1 LIPTDPDSLYSSA
14 NIQYALSKLL
24 PNSLSSSNVYLKPI
38 PGLFEVTPLNYS
50 LHSSSDG
57 THVERVDMTNLLA
70 VRAYESSSAPPPPN
84 VTLGAGVHP
93 LYHPSSSSSIPV
105 PTLPSTISTFNSSNT
120 FPFAFPTPN
129 INTYYDTLY
138 MLPSAS
144 NANPSTVN
152 DLTPTLVSSFP
163 ITLQNNTH
171 GNATNDNVVNNS
183 FIAPPWL
190 PHLSSK
196 FKDKQ
201 GLQKEKLKL
210 IAKKNKAAAAQS
222 SMLKKN
228 SALFNDLIHPS
239 KTSSTSQPNS
249 NPTSTA
255 SLTTST
261 VNNNNSSSSKNGIE
275 LEHVDQS
282 TNVGNTIDDILTQVL
297 NNLVQG
303 QYLPLYQFI
312 IDRLSGGGRS
322 YFVLDFGQQ
331 VTLTDILI
339 PSCAELASIS
349 FDFWSHA
356 EHVDCQRLFSST
368 NIASQPFFLHDLQ
381 PTITARYIRI
391 TVIGQSNI
399 SISSVRLPV
408 GYFFGHPFV
417 ANECTDYESTN
428 TNNVYQEKSHTKL
441 RLIEGVYET
450 LISNYA
456 LCRQKLY
463 NLMSSNGHIEKN
475 FIEKI
480 YRECLQLQIQINQA
494 NRQINRCRQLLKMDK
509 LPMHHRRVTSDYLKL
524 LTDLLTSELTSLSG
538 IMQHSRLTTR

>member
-1 LIPTDPDSLYSSA
+1 
-14 NIQYALSKLL
+14 
-24 PNSLSSSNVYLKPI
+24 
-38 PGLFEVTPLNYS
+38 
-50 LHSSSDG
+50 
-57 THVERVDMTNLLA
+57 
-70 VRAYESSSAPPPPN
+70 
-84 VTLGAGVHP
+84 
-93 LYHPSSSSSIPV
+93 
-105 PTLPSTISTFNSSNT
+105 
-120 FPFAFPTPN
+120 
-129 INTYYDTLY
+129 
-138 MLPSAS
+138 
-144 NANPSTVN
+144 
-152 DLTPTLVSSFP
+152 
-163 ITLQNNTH
+163 
-171 GNATNDNVVNNS
+171 
-183 FIAPPWL
+183 
-190 PHLSSK
+190 
-196 FKDKQ
+196 
-201 GLQKEKLKL
+201 
-210 IAKKNKAAAAQS
+210 
-222 SMLKKN
+222 
-228 SALFNDLIHPS
+228 
-239 KTSSTSQPNS
+239 
-249 NPTSTA
+249 
-255 SLTTST
+255 
-261 VNNNNSSSSKNGIE
+261 
-275 LEHVDQS
+275 
-282 TNVGNTIDDILTQVL
+282 
-297 NNLVQG
+297 
-303 QYLPLYQFI
+303 LPLYQFI

-331 VTLTDILI
+331 VTL
-339 PSCAELASIS
+339 IS

-463 NLMSSNGHIEKN
+463 NLMSS
-475 FIEKI
+475 KI